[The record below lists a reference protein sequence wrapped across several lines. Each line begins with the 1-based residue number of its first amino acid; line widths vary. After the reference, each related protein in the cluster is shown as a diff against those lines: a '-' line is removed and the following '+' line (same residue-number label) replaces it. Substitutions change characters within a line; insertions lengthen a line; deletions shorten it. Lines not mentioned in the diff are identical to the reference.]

1 MPFNLSFAEVLVLLL
16 VALLVF
22 GGRLP
27 EVARK
32 FGGAISEFKRGM
44 RDEMRRVER
53 DLQVGE
59 TREWQRPPTSPPPA
73 PAAPP
78 AAPDDEPT
86 RPGP

>member
-1 MPFNLSFAEVLVLLL
+1 MPFDLSFGEVFVILI

-32 FGGAISEFKRGM
+32 VGGVISEFKRGM

-53 DLQVGE
+53 DMQIGE
-59 TREWQRPPTSPPPA
+59 SREWERPAPPPPPPPA
-73 PAAPP
+73 AA
-78 AAPDDEPT
+78 DDEPS
-86 RPGP
+86 PDCS

>member
-1 MPFNLSFAEVLVLLL
+1 MPFNLSLAEVLVLLL
-16 VALLVF
+16 VAILVF

-59 TREWQRPPTSPPPA
+59 TRDWQRPPTPPPPA
-73 PAAPP
+73 PPAPSGG
-78 AAPDDEPT
+78 ADDEPT